1 MTIGNK
7 IFKLR
12 TERNLTQKQLADMC
26 GFSQSALNFWENGK
40 RQPKIGQL
48 YKIADALDIPV
59 ADLLEEYY
67 HEKNSAMFD
76 KFVFGEINPEN
87 ISEEQLKQFY
97 QTVMKNDVIKKSHE
111 NEKEKWAIQEISKY
125 LRKLNPTGQDEAVVR
140 VEELTHSPRF
150 KKFFT
155 NDSPKE

>member
-48 YKIADALDIPV
+48 YKIADALEIPV
-59 ADLLEEYY
+59 EYL
-67 HEKNSAMFD
+67 
-76 KFVFGEINPEN
+76 FGEIHIGLMTEDDIEKIEYSLSKGEKDIQSVLFQFGYSLIKRGDNYIIQKIIDGIYGKKII
-87 ISEEQLKQFY
+87 ISQKEYDDF
-97 QTVMKNDVIKKSHE
+97 IKDTNFFINYLMDKLFDSH
-111 NEKEKWAIQEISKY
+111 NYYFDDTA
-125 LRKLNPTGQDEAVVR
+125 D
-140 VEELTHSPRF
+140 
-150 KKFFT
+150 
-155 NDSPKE
+155 

>member
-59 ADLLEEYY
+59 EYL
-67 HEKNSAMFD
+67 
-76 KFVFGEINPEN
+76 FGEIHIGLMTEDDIEKIEYSLSKGEKDIQSVLFQFGYSLIKMGDNYIIQKIIDGIYGKKII
-87 ISEEQLKQFY
+87 ISQKEYDDF
-97 QTVMKNDVIKKSHE
+97 IKDTNFFINYLMDKLFDSH
-111 NEKEKWAIQEISKY
+111 NYYFDDTA
-125 LRKLNPTGQDEAVVR
+125 D
-140 VEELTHSPRF
+140 
-150 KKFFT
+150 
-155 NDSPKE
+155 